1 MKKLLFLFVLALSSI
16 LLSAQQNPLV
26 ESKIVDAVTGEVLP
40 FASVYISTD
49 QGTISNQ
56 DGGFAIAAFPNDVL
70 HISYVGYESRDFVA
84 SKLPATV
91 KLKPLSVELSE
102 VLVKPVNVN
111 DLLMRIFQKYKKQ
124 IKQSKKKESQ
134 FFYRQITRTNTECN
148 EIMEAFYN
156 ACSVVTVR
164 NINLITGRYACLQP
178 DSLHPYQTFTNFF
191 QYSQVSP
198 IYLYEVNYGDVMTFL
213 DRHYQRY
220 YSVDYDILS
229 DSNNKTIYRLK
240 FTPRS
245 KRRRLALVGVL
256 YIDPV
261 TLEIKRMECREDD
274 MPITINIGEYT
285 EEKKISISF
294 TLNYKTVH
302 GMSVIQTVH
311 VKTQYDSQLV
321 GGKVEVNSILYNM
334 GPKKSRG
341 CRFLARETNMLK
353 QIKNIDYSP
362 SFWRSNV
369 IIKRT
374 PLEENATQIFE
385 KANLFGTYKK

>member
-1 MKKLLFLFVLALSSI
+1 
-16 LLSAQQNPLV
+16 
-26 ESKIVDAVTGEVLP
+26 
-40 FASVYISTD
+40 
-49 QGTISNQ
+49 
-56 DGGFAIAAFPNDVL
+56 
-70 HISYVGYESRDFVA
+70 
-84 SKLPATV
+84 
-91 KLKPLSVELSE
+91 
-102 VLVKPVNVN
+102 
-111 DLLMRIFQKYKKQ
+111 
-124 IKQSKKKESQ
+124 
-134 FFYRQITRTNTECN
+134 
-148 EIMEAFYN
+148 
-156 ACSVVTVR
+156 
-164 NINLITGRYACLQP
+164 
-178 DSLHPYQTFTNFF
+178 
-191 QYSQVSP
+191 
-198 IYLYEVNYGDVMTFL
+198 MTFL